1 MIFNRTYL
9 FAYAV
14 KTANL
19 DYVGT
24 RGARALVCKFEVGKT
39 ARHNKY

>member
-1 MIFNRTYL
+1 MFHLTDH
-9 FAYAV
+9 FAYLV

-19 DYVGT
+19 NHVGT

-39 ARHNKY
+39 AS

>member
-1 MIFNRTYL
+1 L
-9 FAYAV
+9 V

-19 DYVGT
+19 NYVGT

-39 ARHNKY
+39 AS